1 MVEVLNELKKEQIE
15 FICKECG
22 ITEEQLFAMDEDT
35 LYDSVYDVMCDIECA
50 ETPDGNEPLSEHCA
64 MASEL
69 VTILGNTIPADESEF
84 DGEYFDGM
92 RVKYIGEDD
101 PEQLL
106 NGKEYDVVE
115 LDYHTGWYRITNETG
130 DDYLFPPE
138 DFEVLRD
145 DGGPGS
151 GNHGHK
157 GVPGQVGGSAPAGKN
172 PMTARGPIK
181 ERLKELGHSQESI
194 DRAALLFDV
203 HSGNS
208 RSAQA
213 NADAEIAK
221 HITDND
227 EIGAMLKDKAE
238 MEAQCWR
245 DQIADSNIKAKQDY
259 EEQIEDIRKMIAP
272 GGPLQNYTEDD
283 LKDLGLWPKEPKPVE
298 LKFYRK
304 GGMDGAVLAFTT
316 NPDGA
321 NMSYLTEGENGSI
334 GSDHEFT
341 LEQMKVMGYLPIA
354 GIQSMDI
361 GQVGE
366 SEVLFAKFPEESGSV
381 KQDV

>member
-1 MVEVLNELKKEQIE
+1 MVEVLNELNKEQIE

-22 ITEEQLFAMDEDT
+22 ITEEQLFAMDEDA

-115 LDYHTGWYRITNETG
+115 QDNHTGWYRITNEAG

-157 GVPGQVGGSAPAGKN
+157 GVPGQVGGSAPSGDAT
-172 PMTARGPIK
+172 MT
-181 ERLKELGHSQESI
+181 
-194 DRAALLFDV
+194 
-203 HSGNS
+203 
-208 RSAQA
+208 SASF
-213 NADAEIAK
+213 K
-221 HITDND
+221 
-227 EIGAMLKDKAE
+227 
-238 MEAQCWR
+238 
-245 DQIADSNIKAKQDY
+245 
-259 EEQIEDIRKMIAP
+259 
-272 GGPLQNYTEDD
+272 
-283 LKDLGLWPKEPKPVE
+283 
-298 LKFYRK
+298 
-304 GGMDGAVLAFTT
+304 
-316 NPDGA
+316 
-321 NMSYLTEGENGSI
+321 
-334 GSDHEFT
+334 
-341 LEQMKVMGYLPIA
+341 
-354 GIQSMDI
+354 
-361 GQVGE
+361 
-366 SEVLFAKFPEESGSV
+366 
-381 KQDV
+381 